1 MKRFLALALLGLG
14 AATVA
19 SAQDFNGA
27 TAYSLEEIREAILAG
42 GPATHALGLQAYF
55 AQLGLRGP
63 QGDAALAAAEEF
75 QGYLSDADERAD
87 LQFRVAAAYRD
98 RGDHANY
105 QEQLGILEQE
115 YPDSSTT
122 WGYHVKYERALDH
135 VRRNE
140 NSEAAKAF
148 EPLLSNAEQ
157 VSPEQRARIGVQLSN
172 VYKLNGDYDKV
183 IVLAELTRSRMSPED
198 PHLLTLLDDLAH
210 AYLKTENYEL
220 AAVTFEELAAAAARI
235 NPDSQP
241 PDFAATCRAMAP
253 EQAKEARKLADML
266 RNAAAKYA
274 ETPAPAPVQPREKL
288 AALTTLDENSMNHE
302 ASRSSRMVAAREAAA
317 AEFENL
323 IAPESVPRPQRYPT
337 LNYALA
343 GAISAA
349 TLSLIVYAASRLHD
363 NVEQQAQRAVNVE
376 RDSPKL

>member
-14 AATVA
+14 AASVA

-42 GPATHALGLQAYF
+42 GPATHTLGLQAYF

-183 IVLAELTRSRMSPED
+183 IVLAELTRSRMSHED

-266 RNAAAKYA
+266 RNAAAKYPD
-274 ETPAPAPVQPREKL
+274 TPAAATSQPEETL
-288 AALTTLDENSMNHE
+288 VALTTLDDNPMSHE
-302 ASRSSRMVAAREAAA
+302 AGRSARTATARLVTTTER
-317 AEFENL
+317 E
-323 IAPESVPRPQRYPT
+323 IPSAPDTSPQAQRYST

-349 TLSLIVYAASRLHD
+349 TLSLIVYAASRLQD
-363 NVEQQAQRAVNVE
+363 GRDVQVSQQR
-376 RDSPKL
+376 R

>member
-1 MKRFLALALLGLG
+1 MKRFLVVILASLG
-14 AATVA
+14 ATCIA

-27 TAYSLEEIREAILAG
+27 LTYSLEEIREAILTG
-42 GPATHALGLQAYF
+42 GPATHALGLQVYF

-75 QGYLSDADERAD
+75 EGYLSDADERAD
-87 LQFRVAAAYRD
+87 LQFRVAAAYRE
-98 RGDHANY
+98 RGDQANY
-105 QEQLGILEQE
+105 QEHLALLEKE
-115 YPDSSTT
+115 YPDPATT
-122 WGYHVKYERALDH
+122 WGYHVKYERALEH
-135 VRRNE
+135 VRQHE
-140 NSEAAKAF
+140 HTEAAKAF
-148 EPLLSNAEQ
+148 EPLLANAEQ

-183 IVLAELTRSRMSPED
+183 IVLAELTRSRVSPEN
-198 PHLLTLLDDLAH
+198 PYLLTLLDDLAH

-253 EQAKEARKLADML
+253 EQAEEARKLADML

-274 ETPAPAPVQPREKL
+274 ETPAPAPSQPRETL
-288 AALTTLDENSMNHE
+288 AALTTLDENPMNPE
-302 ASRSSRMVAAREAAA
+302 ANRSSRMVTARKAAA
-317 AEFENL
+317 AEL
-323 IAPESVPRPQRYPT
+323 SALVAPERTPQPQRSST
-337 LNYALA
+337 LTYALA

-349 TLSLIVYAASRLHD
+349 TLSVIVYAASRLHD
-363 NVEQQAQRAVNVE
+363 THDKQARPE
-376 RDSPKL
+376 HH